1 MDDIRELIAH
11 WQFKQQWNF
20 GTIPDAEE
28 FGTYS
33 NSVFAAAS
41 GDGVIAPQERKWII
55 GYFASLGM
63 PDDGI
68 AMFKSADPTVL
79 GPAIKEHLGA
89 FLRSPAGPFNRGL
102 VYDCIRAA
110 RADADYNSTE
120 SARVHEIAAE
130 LSIADTVTDEIEEI
144 CRLEQQA
151 KSDKLRFFYP
161 DGIPFMSPAPAGTPE
176 PVSARDFIAAWHF
189 EEEWGFL
196 QVPAGIEFQ
205 TYAQSVLAAASGDGV
220 LAPEERE
227 WIVGYFA
234 SLGAT
239 DEVLEFLNSVN
250 PSDVGVQLHDH
261 LQAFSQTAAGPFNRG
276 LIYDCIRAAAADG
289 ELAQAERDRYLEIAA
304 DIGIDETVAG
314 QIEEIHNAEQAM
326 KKRRLALFFP
336 DSTPYSG
343 PA

>member
-1 MDDIRELIAH
+1 MDDIRDVIAR

-20 GTIPDAEE
+20 GTIPGSEE
-28 FGTYS
+28 FGTYATA
-33 NSVFAAAS
+33 VFAAAS
-41 GDGVIAPQERKWII
+41 GDGVIAPQERAWII

-68 AMFKSADPTVL
+68 AMFKSANPADL
-79 GPAIKEHLGA
+79 GPALKEHLGA
-89 FLRSPAGPFNRGL
+89 FLQSPAGPFNRGL

-110 RADADYNSTE
+110 RADADYDAPE
-120 SARVHEIAAE
+120 SARVHEIGAE

-161 DGIPFMSPAPAGTPE
+161 DGIPFMSPPAAGTPE
-176 PVSARDFIAAWHF
+176 PASARDYITAWHF

-220 LAPEERE
+220 LAPEERA

-239 DEVLEFLNSVN
+239 GEVLEFLNSAN
-250 PSDVGVQLHDH
+250 PSDVGAQLRDH

-289 ELAQAERDRYLEIAA
+289 ELAPAERDRCLQIAT
-304 DIGIDETVAG
+304 DIGIDEAVAG
-314 QIEEIHNAEQAM
+314 QIEAIYNAEQAM

-336 DSTPYSG
+336 DSTPYSV
-343 PA
+343 PS